1 VPIVSAPTTNRT
13 PLNVERLVPQQ
24 DDANGPRPGP
34 PIGALIALLVVV
46 VVAVTFMFIMHRLT
60 EAGRLQDCLASGRT
74 NCAPISTQSQ

>member
-1 VPIVSAPTTNRT
+1 MPEQN
-13 PLNVERLVPQQ
+13 
-24 DDANGPRPGP
+24 DANESRQGP

-46 VVAVTFMFIMHRLT
+46 VVAVTFIFIMHRLT